1 MRRVSD
7 YSPRCRSA
15 IACKSGIVGAVAAN
29 EFPYEWGFPRFVKVL
44 AFVAVAGFALFAGD
58 DDVTWGEFAW
68 NIAFGTVGVVAI
80 VVLLIRPRVRLDENG
95 MVLVRNPIRSHRFD
109 AWDILDYDWSFL
121 GYMTIELWDG
131 RTIGAWAIQPGRE
144 ARTAN
149 SFAKAVERCRVPEE

>member
-121 GYMTIELWDG
+121 GYMTIELGWTNDRG
-131 RTIGAWAIQPGRE
+131 LGDSTRKGGEDRKLVCQSCRTLPRA
-144 ARTAN
+144 
-149 SFAKAVERCRVPEE
+149 